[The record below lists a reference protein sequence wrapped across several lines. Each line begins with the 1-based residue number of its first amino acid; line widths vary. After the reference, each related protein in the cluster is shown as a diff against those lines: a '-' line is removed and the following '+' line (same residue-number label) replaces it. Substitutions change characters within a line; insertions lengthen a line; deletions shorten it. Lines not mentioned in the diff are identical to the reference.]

1 MNATPE
7 LKTKRR
13 NLLRWQESRLRR
25 LDAICKAGNATLR
38 QRARRHEL
46 ANAIMRGRY
55 QQAEAKTLKL
65 AKPRKSIHAH

>member
-55 QQAEAKTLKL
+55 QQSAGRRTAS
-65 AKPRKSIHAH
+65 KPAGKPQN